1 MSEEERKAMGQKG
14 REKIIKEF
22 DEKIVIDK
30 YIDAIKK
37 II

>member
-14 REKIIKEF
+14 REKIKKEF

-30 YIDAIKK
+30 YLDAVKQIF
-37 II
+37 